1 MAAPTTFKF
10 SAEQSDYR
18 ADMIGLITS
27 ELGPGL
33 GRWNIRGYGSLD
45 VSDNWGNRGKLT
57 LDRSGIV
64 VVSISAS
71 DGHSIEFK
79 ERLV

>member
-1 MAAPTTFKF
+1 MPAPTTFKF
-10 SAEQSDYR
+10 SAEQGDYR

-33 GRWNIRGYGSLD
+33 ARWNIRGYGSLD
-45 VSDNWGNRGKLT
+45 VSDNRGNRGKLT
-57 LDRSGIV
+57 LDRSGSV
-64 VVSISAS
+64 GVSISAS